1 MIIKI
6 ALASVFF
13 AMGITACKKIPDGF
27 LSSYVRYETTP
38 IIVQQGRAFVSDA
51 LNPDGSAKPM
61 TVKLLAIYEAG
72 TGKNVT
78 ELFSK
83 KYTIPVWTGFY
94 DPKKDLTLEMIN
106 AKRKD
111 SLVYPISINEFSG
124 QIEANYATIN
134 LPVGTY
140 DFDLEVTN
148 PAGTRQY
155 PKIGQFQLKEAP
167 YFEIPAVRSSVAMKV
182 GAESTTKTL
191 PAGRIEVKRTGEGEN
206 KIIVRIV
213 DKNGVAFNPKAGEI
227 GRRPVAGTAGG
238 FLQTMQ
244 DYALSYEAFDDRMEF
259 VYGVNPFPLSS
270 LGNGYNYYY
279 RIPTQFVKFDD
290 SLGLPDN
297 QYSANARFSLRV
309 YLPGVYDVTVFVDGV
324 TRK

>member
-1 MIIKI
+1 M
-6 ALASVFF
+6 
-13 AMGITACKKIPDGF
+13 
-27 LSSYVRYETTP
+27 RYETTP

-111 SLVYPISINEFSG
+111 SLVYPISINAFSG

-148 PAGTRQY
+148 PEWCC
-155 PKIGQFQLKEAP
+155 F
-167 YFEIPAVRSSVAMKV
+167 
-182 GAESTTKTL
+182 
-191 PAGRIEVKRTGEGEN
+191 
-206 KIIVRIV
+206 
-213 DKNGVAFNPKAGEI
+213 
-227 GRRPVAGTAGG
+227 
-238 FLQTMQ
+238 
-244 DYALSYEAFDDRMEF
+244 
-259 VYGVNPFPLSS
+259 
-270 LGNGYNYYY
+270 
-279 RIPTQFVKFDD
+279 
-290 SLGLPDN
+290 
-297 QYSANARFSLRV
+297 
-309 YLPGVYDVTVFVDGV
+309 
-324 TRK
+324 